1 MAFHPLHVIIAGGG
15 LAGLTAAHG
24 LLRAGHTVDVYER
37 HDTVE
42 HRQGYYLH
50 VNPMGGD
57 ALERCLPEDLF
68 RLYQATSRVNY
79 VRTGSIVRDEQL
91 HELSSQP
98 PLIPPKEGPFPD
110 TGVHRRQLRQILMAR
125 LDDVYHAGLGV
136 ASFAQDDAGVTVT
149 LSDGTEVRGDVLVG
163 ADGINSA
170 VRRQLL
176 PDVQVVRTGI
186 DGIGIFGRTIIT
198 EELQAQLPAL
208 LDEGV
213 QMIVDRHGSRLLAAT
228 YRPRRPADEACAE
241 IAPDVPLEPVEPYI
255 MASCSV
261 PPGTEIPPAEEW
273 TLETAERI
281 RDAMLAAIDGW
292 HPATRAIIAAMDVP
306 SMFAVPFGFLDPA
319 ESWEPSRVTII
330 GDSAHAMLPTLGM
343 GANVSLNDAAVLVDR
358 LAEVGRGERPLE
370 DAIGAYEAEM
380 RATAYPI
387 LRMASHHD
395 ENFGGG
401 ALVDLA
407 HAEPTA

>member
-1 MAFHPLHVIIAGGG
+1 MAFQPLHVVIAGGG

-24 LLRAGHTVDVYER
+24 LLRAGHTVDVFER

-57 ALERCLPEDLF
+57 ALGRCLPEDLY

-79 VRTGSIVRDEQL
+79 VRTGSIVRDSQL
-91 HELSSQP
+91 NELSSQP
-98 PLIPPKEGPFPD
+98 PLIPPKDGAFPD
-110 TGVHRRQLRQILMAR
+110 TGVHRRQLRQILRAR
-125 LDDVYHAGLGV
+125 LDDVYHAGTAV
-136 ASFAQDDAGVTVT
+136 VSFEQDDAGVTVT
-149 LSDGTEVRGDVLVG
+149 LSDGTSVRGDVLVG

-186 DGIGIFGRTIIT
+186 AGIGIFGRADIT
-198 EELQAQLPAL
+198 EELQAQLPEL
-208 LDEGV
+208 IDEGV
-213 QMIVDRHGSRLLAAT
+213 QMIVDRHGSRLLVAT
-228 YRPRRPADEACAE
+228 YRPRRSAAEAAAE
-241 IAPDVPLEPVEPYI
+241 IAPDVALEDVPPYV
-255 MASCSV
+255 MASCTVPAGTAV
-261 PPGTEIPPAEEW
+261 PPASEW
-273 TLETAERI
+273 TLEDAARI
-281 RDAMLAAIDGW
+281 RDAMLDALEGW
-292 HPATRAIIAAMDVP
+292 HPAARAIVAGMDLD

-319 ESWEPSRVTII
+319 ESWTPSRVTII

-343 GANVSLNDAAVLVDR
+343 GANTSLNDAALLVDR
-358 LAEVGRGERPLE
+358 LEAVGRGEVELTA
-370 DAIGAYEAEM
+370 AIGEYEAQM

-387 LRMASHHD
+387 LRAASHHD

-407 HAEPTA
+407 SDGSPA